1 MADGNADNDN
11 SAGSND
17 DNWVMPIPATGRP
30 SYAVMPWALYERLR
44 APLAAPL
51 DDLESA
57 GLDDEFAAAPIREIE
72 GAPIRVALAGAAPS
86 DSWPRIG
93 NEIGGYADDAA
104 VGAIPLDLLDR
115 LLDGEHPLKVFRRH
129 RGLTQK
135 QLAQRTGLNATYLS
149 QIETRKRG
157 GSTRV
162 YRLLAAALNV
172 EIGDLI
178 E

>member
-11 SAGSND
+11 TAGSLD
-17 DNWVMPIPATGRP
+17 DDWVMPIPATGKP
-30 SYAVMPWALYERLR
+30 AYAVMPWALFERLR
-44 APLAAPL
+44 ARPAAPL
-51 DDLESA
+51 DDMA
-57 GLDDEFAAAPIREIE
+57 GGALNDPFTPVPIRDIGAALIHDIG
-72 GAPIRVALAGAAPS
+72 GAPGGLWPS
-86 DSWPRIG
+86 SGDGIG
-93 NEIGGYADDAA
+93 DFAEEASAD
-104 VGAIPLDLLDR
+104 AIPLDLLDR

-129 RGLTQK
+129 RGMTQK
-135 QLAQRTGLNATYLS
+135 QLAQSTGLNATYLS

>member
-1 MADGNADNDN
+1 MRGIA
-11 SAGSND
+11 
-17 DNWVMPIPATGRP
+17 WTGTPR
-30 SYAVMPWALYERLR
+30 
-44 APLAAPL
+44 
-51 DDLESA
+51 
-57 GLDDEFAAAPIREIE
+57 
-72 GAPIRVALAGAAPS
+72 APS

-157 GSTRV
+157 GSTRA

>member
-1 MADGNADNDN
+1 MADRNADNDN
-11 SAGSND
+11 KAGTGD
-17 DNWVMPIPATGRP
+17 DNWVMPIPATGSP
-30 SYAVMPWALYERLR
+30 AYALMPWALFERLR
-44 APLAAPL
+44 APLTASADGLDAAGFDPT
-51 DDLESA
+51 
-57 GLDDEFAAAPIREIE
+57 GLDDAFDSAPIREI
-72 GAPIRVALAGAAPS
+72 GAAPMRVAPA
-86 DSWPRIG
+86 DPWPRPG
-93 NEIGGYADDAA
+93 GELDGYADEAA
-104 VGAIPLDLLDR
+104 AGAIPLDLLDR

-135 QLAQRTGLNATYLS
+135 QLAERTGLNATYLS